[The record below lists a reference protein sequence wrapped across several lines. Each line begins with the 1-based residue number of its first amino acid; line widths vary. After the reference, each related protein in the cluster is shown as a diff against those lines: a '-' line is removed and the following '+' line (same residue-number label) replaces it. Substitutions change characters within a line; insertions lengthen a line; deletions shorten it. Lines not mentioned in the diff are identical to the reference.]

1 MRYFYIYLFLINA
14 AGFVLMLSDRRKAVK
29 GRWRIPERTLI
40 GVAVLGGSIGC
51 LLGMNLF
58 RHKTQHPKFAVGI
71 PVIFAIQIVIAVL
84 VCTHWA

>member
-14 AGFVLMLSDRRKAVK
+14 AGFVLMLSDKRKAVK

-40 GVAVLGGSIGC
+40 GAAVLGGSIGC

-71 PVIFAIQIVIAVL
+71 PVIFAIQIVITVL